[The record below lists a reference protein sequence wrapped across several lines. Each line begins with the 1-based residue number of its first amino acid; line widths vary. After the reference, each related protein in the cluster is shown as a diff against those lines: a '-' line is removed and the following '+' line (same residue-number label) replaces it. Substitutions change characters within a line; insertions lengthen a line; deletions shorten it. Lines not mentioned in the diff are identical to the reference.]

1 MTYTLREY
9 IQKLR
14 DEAINRAAITQN
26 KTPLNLV
33 DEYTHSITQW
43 VSSQTPTQLT
53 RPFTLMEIASLS
65 KLAGLNSANPSNQYV
80 SQAARRCGFVN
91 RRNWTI
97 SGRNKRYWLY
107 KGEMK

>member
-14 DEAINRAAITQN
+14 DEAISRTAITQN
-26 KTPLNLV
+26 KTSLNLV
-33 DEYTHSITQW
+33 DQYTHSITQW
-43 VSSQTPTQLT
+43 VNSQTPSQLS
-53 RPFTLMEIASLS
+53 RAFTLIEIASLS
-65 KLAGLNSANPSNQYV
+65 KLAGRNNATPSNQYV

-91 RRNWTI
+91 RRNWTA

-107 KGEMK
+107 KAEQ